1 MLVSLPARQIN
12 PHPLVVMSNKPCSG
26 GIQLFQLVGSS
37 PFVTDCAGPS
47 WRWDTEWTAW
57 STGPNF
63 KHWFTTSFLQ
73 PLPSFFFLIQFLSKW
88 TYIHTPGIHTNV
100 KLIYADYAMVLQKTT
115 QETKEKTNNNNKKQK
130 THKQNRKKEEG
141 QKYIRKAKGRH
152 TFTRTTATAII
163 S

>member
-1 MLVSLPARQIN
+1 MRHRVDSVKYGAKLQALVYDIFP
-12 PHPLVVMSNKPCSG
+12 P
-26 GIQLFQLVGSS
+26 
-37 PFVTDCAGPS
+37 T
-47 WRWDTEWTAW
+47 TAII
-57 STGPNF
+57 
-63 KHWFTTSFLQ
+63 
-73 PLPSFFFLIQFLSKW
+73 FFLIQFLSKW